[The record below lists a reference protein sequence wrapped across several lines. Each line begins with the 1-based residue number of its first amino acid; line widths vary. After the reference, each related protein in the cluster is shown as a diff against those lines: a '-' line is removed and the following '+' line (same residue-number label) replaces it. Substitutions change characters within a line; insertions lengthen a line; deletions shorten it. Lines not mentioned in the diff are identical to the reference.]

1 MSSNNPQTAE
11 PTILMT
17 AEEIASAVDGI
28 AREIIEGNESLDS
41 VVLLGILRRGRPLA
55 DRLAMHIEKFTSV
68 LLRVGSLATTLYR
81 DDLRSGAGAAKI
93 QPRATHFDFDVNGV
107 TVILVDDVIASGR
120 TVRAALDELMDYGRP
135 ARVQLAC
142 LIDRGLRELPIQAD
156 YLGLSIST
164 DKDDHIAV
172 RLDEMDYEDVVLLER
187 GEPSHERD

>member
-1 MSSNNPQTAE
+1 
-11 PTILMT
+11 MT
-17 AEEIASAVDGI
+17 AVEIAGAVDGI
-28 AREIIEGNESLDS
+28 AQGIIAGNESLDS

-55 DRLAMHIEKFTSV
+55 DRLAMQIEQFTGV
-68 LLRVGSLATTLYR
+68 HLRVGSLATTLYR
-81 DDLRSGAGAAKI
+81 DDFRSGAGPAKI
-93 QPRATHFDFDVNGV
+93 QPHQTHFDFDVNGV

-142 LIDRGLRELPIQAD
+142 LIDRGLRELPIRAD

-164 DKDDHIAV
+164 EMGDHIAV

-187 GEPSHERD
+187 SGPADERDFA